1 MFTIGST
8 TLAIRGMHTVLAF
21 LCMALT
27 VAAQIAKVVR
37 ETIIIPV
44 GITNAVSA
52 VTIST
57 ASGTRHQV
65 AADGVAIC
73 LPSR

>member
-1 MFTIGST
+1 MSTIGST
-8 TLAIRGMHTVLAF
+8 TIAIRGMHPVLAF

-27 VAAQIAKVVR
+27 VAAQIPKVVR

-57 ASGTRHQV
+57 AGGPRHQV

>member
-1 MFTIGST
+1 MSTIGST
-8 TLAIRGMHTVLAF
+8 TLGIRRMDTALDF

-27 VAAQIAKVVR
+27 VAAQIMKVVR

-57 ASGTRHQV
+57 AGGPRHQV

>member
-1 MFTIGST
+1 MSTIVST
-8 TLAIRGMHTVLAF
+8 TLSIRWMHPVLAF
-21 LCMALT
+21 LCMDLT
-27 VAAQIAKVVR
+27 VAAQVPKVVL

-52 VTIST
+52 VTLST
-57 ASGTRHQV
+57 ADGPRHQV
-65 AADGVAIC
+65 TADGVAIC

>member
-27 VAAQIAKVVR
+27 VAAQIPKVVR
-37 ETIIIPV
+37 ETIII
-44 GITNAVSA
+44 
-52 VTIST
+52 
-57 ASGTRHQV
+57 
-65 AADGVAIC
+65 GVAIC